1 MLSSPPENTVSQGL
15 RSGSCVLSA
24 RALQH
29 NVDVRWQWEA
39 HSLEQQLTFDN

>member
-1 MLSSPPENTVSQGL
+1 MLSSPPENTVSQEL

-29 NVDVRWQWEA
+29 DVDVRWQ
-39 HSLEQQLTFDN
+39 